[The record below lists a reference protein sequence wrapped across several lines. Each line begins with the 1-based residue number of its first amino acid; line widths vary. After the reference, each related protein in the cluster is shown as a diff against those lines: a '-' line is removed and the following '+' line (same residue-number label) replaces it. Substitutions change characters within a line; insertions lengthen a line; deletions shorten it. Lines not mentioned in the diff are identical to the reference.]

1 MKRNDIQFARNNR
14 FVLKNRSTLQW
25 VVLLISLWSILFKPI
40 SLLSGPLS
48 YLKYVPDGILLLLL
62 VIALCKKRIS
72 LKRTLLAPLCIV
84 LTCFSLCL
92 IVGVFRYQS
101 AAYFLWGFRNNFRFY
116 IAFFSFIAWLD
127 EFDAALWFKTM
138 DVFFWINAGLSA
150 IQFFFMGIKGDYL
163 GGIFGILGASNGFTL
178 CFMSIVLGKSLL
190 EAFAQK
196 KRITDALIKSIVAI
210 LVATMAEMKFFFF
223 VVVFLLV
230 GATILTG
237 FSFRKMIVILM
248 GMIALS
254 FGAVVLVDMFG
265 FEGFFS
271 LEKLWESAIQE
282 NYSSSG
288 DINRLSAIKSL
299 ILRIGLNPIDQ
310 IFGLG
315 LGNCDT
321 SAFAVCNTPFFQQY
335 GHLHY
340 TWFVSAMLFL
350 ETGYL
355 GLGLYICFFVICFV
369 KAYRNYRARSGNVPY
384 NQLAILVSGLCIILV
399 FYDSSLRVES
409 GYMMYFVLALPFIR
423 QKSAQTAP
431 T

>member
-1 MKRNDIQFARNNR
+1 MKKTEIRFVHHNR
-14 FVLKNRSTLQW
+14 FILRNRTSIQW
-25 VVLLISLWSILFKPI
+25 LVMIVSFWSILFKPI
-40 SLLSGPLS
+40 GILPGPFS
-48 YLKYVPDGILLLLL
+48 YLKYAPDGILLLILIL
-62 VIALCKKRIS
+62 ALGKKRVYLS
-72 LKRTLLAPLCIV
+72 RDLLPPFCLAVVYFCFC
-84 LTCFSLCL
+84 LT
-92 IVGVFRYQS
+92 IGIFRYQS
-101 AAYFLWGFRNNFRFY
+101 VAYFLWGFRNNFRFY
-116 IAFFSFIAWLD
+116 IAFFVFIAYLD
-127 EFDAALWFKTM
+127 EKDTEIWFKVM
-138 DVFFWINAGLSA
+138 DIAFWINAGLST

-288 DINRLSAIKSL
+288 DINRLSAIQSL

-423 QKSAQTAP
+423 QKSAQTLP
-431 T
+431 S